1 MQYLPISSNTSHAL
15 LIKTYP
21 KGSLSRVKP
30 LKAMKFIY
38 CLCGVALL
46 FLCSLENAAVTVS
59 ASERET
65 KHATCVCLYMH
76 HAACMHAIL
85 KRSADRVP
93 AVLHL
98 CSVRLPLVCVAARSR
113 VRRGM
118 PPRCDIV
125 KRDGLAFSVTR
136 FWFVTAPHSATGASY

>member
-1 MQYLPISSNTSHAL
+1 
-15 LIKTYP
+15 
-21 KGSLSRVKP
+21 
-30 LKAMKFIY
+30 MKFIY

-85 KRSADRVP
+85 KRSARIECQP
-93 AVLHL
+93 SCTCAVYGFL
-98 CSVRLPLVCVAARSR
+98 
-113 VRRGM
+113 
-118 PPRCDIV
+118 
-125 KRDGLAFSVTR
+125 
-136 FWFVTAPHSATGASY
+136 